1 MESSSYIDD
10 ADVFLPDIAY
20 NSYSLVWQEYKK
32 MGQSFNEHMDRDTI
46 SAIQFG
52 YVHTLYFAIN

>member
-1 MESSSYIDD
+1 MTIRNLRGHIFTHVLSST
-10 ADVFLPDIAY
+10 AY

-32 MGQSFNEHMDRDTI
+32 MGQSFNDHMDRDTI

-52 YVHTLYFAIN
+52 

>member
-1 MESSSYIDD
+1 MRLGKFTASFHLYLSF
-10 ADVFLPDIAY
+10 AAY

-52 YVHTLYFAIN
+52 